1 MDGNIKL
8 FIVRKKEVMIEI
20 NCGFELLEI
29 EKDDDAD
36 IVDEQKQISNCVAL
50 EMSNLTAYAGNNITA
65 NIKLCFVCF
74 KSNFNMSP
82 T

>member
-20 NCGFELLEI
+20 NCSFELLEI

-36 IVDEQKQISNCVAL
+36 IVDEQKQISNCVWL
-50 EMSNLTAYAGNNITA
+50 LR
-65 NIKLCFVCF
+65 
-74 KSNFNMSP
+74 
-82 T
+82 

>member
-20 NCGFELLEI
+20 NCSFELLEI

-36 IVDEQKQISNCVAL
+36 IVDEQKQISNCVWLLRWAIWL
-50 EMSNLTAYAGNNITA
+50 LMQETT
-65 NIKLCFVCF
+65 
-74 KSNFNMSP
+74 
-82 T
+82 